1 MDPKRVNLLKFFGL
15 IGGVVAGVAT
25 IISGN
30 TDIGIGI
37 ICSSLSSAGILKA
50 GA

>member
-15 IGGVVAGVAT
+15 IGGVAAGVVT
-25 IISGN
+25 ITSGN
-30 TDIGIGI
+30 IEVGIGL
-37 ICSSLSSAGILKA
+37 ICSSLSSADILKA

>member
-1 MDPKRVNLLKFFGL
+1 MDPKQVNLLKFFGL
-15 IGGVVAGVAT
+15 IGGFAAGVAT

-30 TDIGIGI
+30 TEVGIGL

-50 GA
+50 GV